1 MPAFPRTAM
10 GMPQNPFKINPSSQ
24 RTAAGPQRLTL
35 SGKFLA
41 RLLPVLLAAGLLPAA
56 LPSTSSL
63 PDSDSADNGAGQCA
77 ACHQDIASRQLA
89 SDHAHTMMKV
99 EDIPELMRALP
110 VEHVDQAS
118 GIAYRMERSSAQPA
132 GVDLV
137 ARMGTREETL
147 RLLWG
152 VGAGRKGITFIG
164 RSDQGAFG
172 QSRVSWYQKIE
183 KLDVTTGLEKRPVD
197 AYDALAGWLNPHES
211 AHCLS
216 CHMTRNEN
224 TPPDSIP
231 EADAGVHCERC
242 HGSGEQHIRAMA
254 EETDNPSRGIDNP
267 GRLGALEQIY
277 FCGACHG
284 IPPGGA
290 DLRALGHAMAMD
302 HSVRFPAERLVLSRC
317 YNESGGRLKCTTC
330 HDPHENL
337 AGSFDRNCL
346 SCHGRQTDFAVPCPQ
361 SNNDCVSC
369 HMPQE
374 TGFMTHSA
382 FADHWI
388 RVVPASD

>member
-1 MPAFPRTAM
+1 M
-10 GMPQNPFKINPSSQ
+10 
-24 RTAAGPQRLTL
+24 TL
-35 SGKFLA
+35 SGKPWA
-41 RLLPVLLAAGLLPAA
+41 RLLPVLLAAGPLSAA
-56 LPSTSSL
+56 LLSTSSL
-63 PDSDSADNGAGQCA
+63 SDSDSVENGAGQCA
-77 ACHQDIASRQLA
+77 VCHQEIASRQLA

-99 EDIPELMRALP
+99 EDFPELMQALP
-110 VEHVDQAS
+110 VEHMDQAG
-118 GIAYRMERSSAQPA
+118 GIRYRIERSAAPRT

-137 ARMGTREETL
+137 ARMGTREERL

-164 RSDQGAFG
+164 QSDQGAFG
-172 QSRVSWYQKIE
+172 QSRVSWYQKIG
-183 KLDVTTGLEKRPVD
+183 KLDVTTGLEKRPAD

-242 HGSGEQHIRAMA
+242 HGSGEQHIQAMA
-254 EETDNPSRGIDNP
+254 EETDDPSRGIDNP
-267 GRLGALEQIY
+267 GRLGALEQVY

-337 AGSFDRNCL
+337 AASFDRNCL
-346 SCHGRQTDFAVPCPQ
+346 SCHGSQAGFAVACPQ

>member
-1 MPAFPRTAM
+1 MPASDPNKM
-10 GMPQNPFKINPSSQ
+10 EMLHNPFKINPL
-24 RTAAGPQRLTL
+24 RHKLAAGWQRLTL
-35 SGKFLA
+35 SGRLWA

-56 LPSTSSL
+56 LPSTSS
-63 PDSDSADNGAGQCA
+63 PSDSESVDNGAGQCA
-77 ACHQDIASRQLA
+77 ACHQEIASRQLA

-110 VEHVDQAS
+110 VEHVDRDS
-118 GIAYRMERSSAQPA
+118 GVRYRIERRAPQRP

-137 ARMGTREETL
+137 ARMGTREEAM

-164 RSDQGAFG
+164 RSEQGAFG
-172 QSRVSWYQKIE
+172 QSRVSWYQKIG

-254 EETDNPSRGIDNP
+254 EETDDPSRGIDNP
-267 GRLGALEQIY
+267 GRLGALEQVY

-337 AGSFDRNCL
+337 AASFDRNCL
-346 SCHGRQTDFAVPCPQ
+346 SCHGRQADFAVPCPQ
-361 SNNDCVSC
+361 SNNDCVRC

-388 RVVPASD
+388 RVVPSSD

>member
-1 MPAFPRTAM
+1 
-10 GMPQNPFKINPSSQ
+10 MPQNPLETNASRQSS
-24 RTAAGPQRLTL
+24 AGGPERLTR
-35 SGKFLA
+35 SGKPLA
-41 RLLPVLLAAGLLPAA
+41 RLLPILMAAGPLSAA
-56 LPSTSSL
+56 LVFPSSPS
-63 PDSDSADNGAGQCA
+63 DSDSTDLGAGQCA
-77 ACHQDIASRQLA
+77 ACHLEIASRQMA
-89 SDHAHTMMKV
+89 SDHAQTMMRV
-99 EDIPELMRALP
+99 QDIPELMQALP
-110 VEHVDQAS
+110 VEHVDHAS
-118 GIAYRMERSSAQPA
+118 GVRYRVEHSAGPRS
-132 GVDLV
+132 GVDMV
-137 ARMGTREETL
+137 ARMGTKEERL

-152 VGAGRKGITFIG
+152 VGAGRKGITFVG
-164 RSDQGAFG
+164 QSDQGAFG
-172 QSRVSWYQKIE
+172 QSRVSWYQKIG

-197 AYDALAGWLNPHES
+197 AYEALAGWLSPHES

-216 CHMTRNEN
+216 CHMTRNQN
-224 TPPDSIP
+224 TPPDSIG

-254 EETDNPSRGIDNP
+254 EDTGNPSRGIDNP

-277 FCGACHG
+277 FCGSCHG

-337 AGSFDRNCL
+337 ASSFDQNCL
-346 SCHGRQTDFAVPCPQ
+346 SCHGRNARFAIPCPQ
-361 SNNDCVSC
+361 SDNDCVRC

-388 RVVPASD
+388 RVLRASD

>member
-1 MPAFPRTAM
+1 MPAPGGIELAM
-10 GMPQNPFKINPSSQ
+10 LHNPFRINPSRHERASG
-24 RTAAGPQRLTL
+24 RQRLTL
-35 SGKFLA
+35 SGKSLA
-41 RLLPVLLAAGLLPAA
+41 RLLPVLLAAGPLLAA
-56 LPSTSSL
+56 LLSSSPL
-63 PDSDSADNGAGQCA
+63 PDSDSANTGAGQCA
-77 ACHQDIASRQLA
+77 TCHLEIASRQLA

-110 VEHVDQAS
+110 VEHLDRSS
-118 GIAYRMERSSAQPA
+118 GVAYRIERSPAQPA

-137 ARMGTREETL
+137 ARMGPREESL

-172 QSRVSWYQKIE
+172 QSRVSWYQKIG

-231 EADAGVHCERC
+231 QADAGVHCERC

-254 EETDNPSRGIDNP
+254 EEDGNPSRGIDNP
-267 GRLGALEQIY
+267 GRLGALEQVY

-337 AGSFDRNCL
+337 AASFDGNCL
-346 SCHGRQTDFAVPCPQ
+346 SCHGSQAEFAVPCPQ
-361 SNNDCVSC
+361 SSNDCVRC
-369 HMPQE
+369 HMPRE

-388 RVVPASD
+388 RVVPAPD

>member
-1 MPAFPRTAM
+1 MSLRPLGTD
-10 GMPQNPFKINPSSQ
+10 SSKRKQ
-24 RTAAGPQRLTL
+24 APGAGASTSPGKHLFRLWLVLIADGTL
-35 SGKFLA
+35 SVT
-41 RLLPVLLAAGLLPAA
+41 LL
-56 LPSTSSL
+56 STSSSS
-63 PDSDSADNGAGQCA
+63 DSDSGFVGTEQCA
-77 ACHQDIASRQLA
+77 ACHVEIAARQTA
-89 SDHAHTMMKV
+89 SDHAHTMMRV
-99 EDIPELMRALP
+99 EDIPELMQALP
-110 VEHVDQAS
+110 MKYAEEAS
-118 GIAYRMERSSAQPA
+118 GVRYRIEHSADPRS

-137 ARMGTREETL
+137 ASMGPGEERL

-164 RSDQGAFG
+164 QSDQGAFG
-172 QSRVSWYQKIE
+172 QSRVSWYQKTR

-197 AYDALAGWLNPHES
+197 AFDALAGWLSPHES

-216 CHMTRNEN
+216 CHMTRNEKV
-224 TPPDSIP
+224 PPDAIR
-231 EADAGVHCERC
+231 EADAGVQCERC
-242 HGSGEQHIRAMA
+242 HGSGKQHILAMA
-254 EETDNPSRGIDNP
+254 ENSKNPSRGIDNP

-277 FCGACHG
+277 FCGSCHG

-290 DLRALGHAMAMD
+290 DLRALGHAMAMN

-317 YNESGGRLKCTTC
+317 YNESGGHLKCTTC

-337 AGSFDRNCL
+337 ASSFDQNCL
-346 SCHGRQTDFAVPCPQ
+346 SCHGSNARFAIPCPQ
-361 SNNDCVSC
+361 SDNDCVRC
-369 HMPQE
+369 HMPEE